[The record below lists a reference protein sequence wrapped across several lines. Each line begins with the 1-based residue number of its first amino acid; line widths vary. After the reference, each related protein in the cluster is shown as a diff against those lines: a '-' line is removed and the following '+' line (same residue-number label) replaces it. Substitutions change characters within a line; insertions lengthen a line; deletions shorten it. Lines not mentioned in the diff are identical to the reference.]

1 MDTDALYWF
10 FSNLKFELSVMEK
23 FNLAIYFQDVNFLN
37 RVLSL
42 YNINEFI
49 HCFYDI
55 QERELHRYEWL
66 ATMWSS
72 TYYEI
77 KFFTF
82 LE

>member
-23 FNLAIYFQDVNFLN
+23 FNLAIYFRDVDFLN

-55 QERELHRYEWL
+55 QERELHGWL
-66 ATMWSS
+66 RCGQVITMKSN
-72 TYYEI
+72 
-77 KFFTF
+77 F
-82 LE
+82 LHF